1 MKVTETETAKNTEQS
16 KGQLRRRLFPVLTA
30 LAVIAMVWAIVMTSF
45 SDSSFDVE
53 IAQLQDDHETYLGK
67 EVKVSGNVK
76 QDSWT
81 GDADGSTHRFHI
93 EDGLGNDIVVT
104 YAGLLPDPFA
114 YGREVIVEGTLVS
127 RDVVEARNLTVK
139 CPSRYQD
146 GLQEG
151 GDEEMKEHY
160 KDKGV
165 GPAAS
170 VTP

>member
-1 MKVTETETAKNTEQS
+1 MSVTKKTKEDPQNS
-16 KGQLRRRLFPVLTA
+16 SGLRRRVFPVLTA
-30 LAVIAMVWAIVMTSF
+30 LAVIGMVWAIVMTSF

-53 IAQLQDDHETYLGK
+53 IAELQDDHETYLGK
-67 EVKVSGNVK
+67 DVKVTGNVV

-81 GDADGSTHRFHI
+81 GDPDGKTHRFHI
-93 EDGLGNDIVVT
+93 GDGLGNDIVVT

-146 GLQEG
+146 GLEEEG
-151 GDEEMKEHY
+151 DDKMKEHY
-160 KDKGV
+160 KDNGI
-165 GPAAS
+165 GPAAAIS
-170 VTP
+170 AE